1 MEQRNGPKI
10 PPVHAAGL
18 DPAFVPGLTLPRQA
32 EAAREPSAPD
42 DPTPPAADETV
53 AAEKAAPAD
62 EAVAADQAPAA
73 PVADEV
79 ADADEAGTR
88 DDTAETTGAAEADE
102 EGTSGEADATGSPSF
117 EASDHRGGVTADRRG
132 VRFTLDGE
140 EADFTWDEIGAVE
153 VDTPRFGRTLIV
165 TVYTTSRHTYEAY
178 VDAPNR
184 SQPKR
189 WATELD
195 AILDEYFEA

>member
-73 PVADEV
+73 P
-79 ADADEAGTR
+79 DADEAGTR
-88 DDTAETTGAAEADE
+88 DGTAETTDATEADE
-102 EGTSGEADATGSPSF
+102 PDEADTSGEADAMGGPSF

>member
-18 DPAFVPGLTLPRQA
+18 DPAFVPGLTLPLQA
-32 EAAREPSAPD
+32 GADRAPSSPD
-42 DPTPPAADETV
+42 DPTPQAAD
-53 AAEKAAPAD
+53 D
-62 EAVAADQAPAA
+62 APAA
-73 PVADEV
+73 PAAGDA

-88 DDTAETTGAAEADE
+88 DASPENADAAEADE
-102 EGTSGEADATGSPSF
+102 EEVSDEVDAAGGPSF
-117 EASDHRGGVTADRRG
+117 EASDHCGGVTADRRG

-153 VDTPRFGRTLIV
+153 IGTPRFGRILIV
-165 TVYTTSRHTYEAY
+165 TVHTTSRHTYEAY

-189 WATELD
+189 WATQLD
-195 AILDEYFEA
+195 AVLDEYFEG